1 MTGQLD
7 GHRGITAFPTWLLG
21 QASPI
26 ELAILL
32 AIQEAPENRISL
44 SNIACQAGV
53 CRRTVSTTL
62 RKLEARGWLTTQ
74 TVIEHDEANGPNRYV
89 LKDWEPIKPLEQRQ
103 PIPFRT
109 KVGTVPVELLNTCV
123 RRKGVLFVYVI
134 LQTFEAPSI
143 CTLAVM
149 CGMSPEDV
157 RRSLRWLE
165 EEGWIQQIQRPGSTS
180 QFRVFFKRIGA
191 YAG

>member
-1 MTGQLD
+1 
-7 GHRGITAFPTWLLG
+7 
-21 QASPI
+21 
-26 ELAILL
+26 
-32 AIQEAPENRISL
+32 
-44 SNIACQAGV
+44 
-53 CRRTVSTTL
+53 
-62 RKLEARGWLTTQ
+62 
-74 TVIEHDEANGPNRYV
+74 
-89 LKDWEPIKPLEQRQ
+89 
-103 PIPFRT
+103 
-109 KVGTVPVELLNTCV
+109 
-123 RRKGVLFVYVI
+123 